1 MMLKNL
7 LPGKKNWMSYNLI
20 VQTQAILSA
29 RAAFEWYE
37 NIRIGLGFELLEEI
51 ESCYEKIIYNP
62 NNYTYINKRY
72 RRIRTKG
79 FPYLIIYEVEDKSV
93 FVYNVVHAKQK
104 KGLTLLYPSQK
115 TKFP

>member
-1 MMLKNL
+1 
-7 LPGKKNWMSYNLI
+7 MSYNLI

-104 KGLTLLYPSQK
+104 KRR
-115 TKFP
+115 